1 MILAA
6 TQKLFQSG
14 VTVRICVSSPYIHG
28 QTEPKLGRTRWTSV
42 MSSTFCNI
50 FPLFVPLPYMSAVYS
65 LYQRQQLLFSTR
77 ISPSISPTLVR
88 PYHKNQPLDIF
99 ALLLAYNG
107 HSVHYR
113 QVYNVL
119 YDSGKRK
126 LCPQTERIL
135 HDRDRLVEMVSCRSS
150 NKALG

>member
-1 MILAA
+1 
-6 TQKLFQSG
+6 
-14 VTVRICVSSPYIHG
+14 
-28 QTEPKLGRTRWTSV
+28 

-65 LYQRQQLLFSTR
+65 LYQRQQLLSSTR

-88 PYHKNQPLDIF
+88 PYHKDQPLDIF
-99 ALLLAYNG
+99 ALLLAYNIFLLKDAKCQRHILG

-135 HDRDRLVEMVSCRSS
+135 HDRDRLVELVSCRSS